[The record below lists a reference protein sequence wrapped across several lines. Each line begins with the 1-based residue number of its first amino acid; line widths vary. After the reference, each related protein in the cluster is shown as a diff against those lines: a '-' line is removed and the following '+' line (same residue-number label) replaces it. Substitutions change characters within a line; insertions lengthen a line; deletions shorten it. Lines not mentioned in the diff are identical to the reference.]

1 MSNNKSNLHF
11 TWCLKTEFLEIG
23 TFWLKIIGLCM
34 SRREIKIDV
43 WKYIRL
49 VFGLLYCHTAGDSI
63 TSETHTSGAQ

>member
-1 MSNNKSNLHF
+1 
-11 TWCLKTEFLEIG
+11 
-23 TFWLKIIGLCM
+23 M